1 MAAASA
7 TPNREKKRQR
17 QKQERY
23 NAGLCIDWREKKK
36 IIDDLKSRRLK
47 MAVYRRSEIQMAAYN
62 GLPIIRSPEG

>member
-1 MAAASA
+1 MADRS
-7 TPNREKKRQR
+7 KKDTMQACALVG
-17 QKQERY
+17 ER
-23 NAGLCIDWREKKK
+23 KKK